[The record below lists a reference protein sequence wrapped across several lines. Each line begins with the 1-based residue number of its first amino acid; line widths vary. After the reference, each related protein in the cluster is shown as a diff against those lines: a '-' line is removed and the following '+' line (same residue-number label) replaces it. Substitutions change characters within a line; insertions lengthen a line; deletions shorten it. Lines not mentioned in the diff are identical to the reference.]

1 MIKESQDK
9 KEQACMAR
17 RWSRRNFLSTAGSAA
32 VGGLVAVTGASLL
45 TGKKAIAADAPEAP
59 PLPWKYVK
67 LDPKE
72 AGKRGYENYLLRGG

>member
-1 MIKESQDK
+1 
-9 KEQACMAR
+9 MA
-17 RWSRRNFLSTAGSAA
+17 T
-32 VGGLVAVTGASLL
+32 
-45 TGKKAIAADAPEAP
+45 IPQEAP

>member
-1 MIKESQDK
+1 MIEQSQGKE
-9 KEQACMAR
+9 EQEGMDR
-17 RWSRRNFLSTAGSAA
+17 KLSRRKFLNTAGSAA

-45 TGKKAIAADAPEAP
+45 TGKKAVAADAPEAP
-59 PLPWKYVK
+59 PLPWKYEK